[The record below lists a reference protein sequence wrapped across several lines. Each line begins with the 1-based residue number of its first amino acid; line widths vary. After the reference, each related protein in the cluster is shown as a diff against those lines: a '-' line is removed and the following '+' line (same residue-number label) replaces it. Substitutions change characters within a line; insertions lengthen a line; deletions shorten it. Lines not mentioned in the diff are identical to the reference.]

1 MLRDPL
7 ALSNVVGDVLDPFLK
22 SATIKVVYNNREV
35 TNGSELK
42 PSAIANAPRVEIH
55 GRDSRTLYT
64 LVMVDPDAPSPSNPT
79 KREFLHWLVTDIP
92 ETANSSYGE

>member
-1 MLRDPL
+1 MSRDPL

-22 SATIKVVYNNREV
+22 SAAMK
-35 TNGSELK
+35 
-42 PSAIANAPRVEIH
+42 
-55 GRDSRTLYT
+55 
-64 LVMVDPDAPSPSNPT
+64 VMVDPDAPSPSNPT